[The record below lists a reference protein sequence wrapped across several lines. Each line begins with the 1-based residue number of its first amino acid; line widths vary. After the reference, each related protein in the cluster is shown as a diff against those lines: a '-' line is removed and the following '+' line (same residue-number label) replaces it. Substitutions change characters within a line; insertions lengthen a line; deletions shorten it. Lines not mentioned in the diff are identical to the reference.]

1 MESIEEQIKEIMA
14 DILSIDDEDTI
25 TDEFGPE
32 DAETWDSLNNLKLI
46 TALEEEF
53 KISLTMEQINS
64 MVNFGKIK
72 QIIAEY
78 KK

>member
-1 MESIEEQIKEIMA
+1 MESIEDKIKEIMA

-32 DAETWDSLNNLKLI
+32 DAENWDSLNNLKLI

-53 KISLTMEQINS
+53 KISLTMDRINS